1 MKPSVAAVSVGA
13 FALLFA
19 GCGKQPGVATKT
31 EEPVAIG
38 PQYSAKKGLLV
49 PTETRESLGL
59 RMVDVGEQK
68 IPVTIDVQLRVY
80 RNSGSRTLASA
91 MLPAEKAAL
100 LTNGHAVQVRTQRGR
115 TLTGAVVSVNA
126 AMQKVAGATEL
137 LVEIPHKEEQLAVGS
152 FLQARVTLEPT
163 GTVATIPRTA
173 LLQCSD
179 GYSVYTLS
187 GDHLVRT
194 PIKVG
199 ATTDEFVEVTD
210 GLYAGDKVV
219 LQPVMSLWLT
229 ELAFVKGGQACCVE
243 PKKK

>member
-1 MKPSVAAVSVGA
+1 MKKSMAAVLIGA
-13 FALLFA
+13 IALLVA
-19 GCGKQPGVATKT
+19 GCGKQSSVATKA

-68 IPVTIDVQLRVY
+68 IPATIDVQLRVY
-80 RNSGSRTLASA
+80 QNSGSRTFGSA
-91 MLPAEKAAL
+91 MLSAEKAAL
-100 LTNGHAVQVRTQRGR
+100 LTNGHAVQVRMEPGLTV
-115 TLTGAVVSVNA
+115 TGAVVSVNA
-126 AMQKVAGATEL
+126 AMQKVTGATEL
-137 LVEIPHKEEQLAVGS
+137 LVEIPNAKEQLAVGS
-152 FLQARVTLEPT
+152 FLPARVTLESSE
-163 GTVATIPRTA
+163 TVATIPRTA

-199 ATTDEFVEVTD
+199 ARTDEFVEVKD